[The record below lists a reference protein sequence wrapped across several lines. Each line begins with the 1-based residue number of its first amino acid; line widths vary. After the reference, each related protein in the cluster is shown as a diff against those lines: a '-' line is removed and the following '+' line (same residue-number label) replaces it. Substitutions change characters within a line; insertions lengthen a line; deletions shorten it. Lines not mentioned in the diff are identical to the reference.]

1 MVRVKDLVG
10 NDDEDTVDVNGK
22 MGALDDG
29 SLLLGTERGWRRHEA
44 GHQIVL
50 AHLIRDHIYS
60 SRVTLGTP
68 HFSILRSYH
77 DAIS

>member
-1 MVRVKDLVG
+1 MVRVKGLVG

-22 MGALDDG
+22 MGALGDG

-44 GHQIVL
+44 GHQIPI